1 MGIKKRNELDP
12 AYCWD
17 LEAMF
22 ADDELWEKDFSEA
35 ARAAEDFRSFCGKM
49 QEGPESLLEILKS
62 RENMERKAEHLYV
75 YANMRWHQDTANGK
89 YQAMAG

>member
-35 ARAAEDFRSFCGKM
+35 ARAA
-49 QEGPESLLEILKS
+49 
-62 RENMERKAEHLYV
+62 
-75 YANMRWHQDTANGK
+75 
-89 YQAMAG
+89 AM